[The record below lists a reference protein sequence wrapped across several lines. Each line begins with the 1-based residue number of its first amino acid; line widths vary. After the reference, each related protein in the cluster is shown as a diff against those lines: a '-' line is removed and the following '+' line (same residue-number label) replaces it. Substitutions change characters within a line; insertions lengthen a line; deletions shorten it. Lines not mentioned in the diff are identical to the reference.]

1 MRRVMAAMQSKR
13 LLCAAIWAT
22 TILAIMS
29 DMLGG
34 LDVHPG
40 LHLMDIC
47 DLSMVLLV
55 AIYLRLAERDRFSE
69 VIQGMLSVAV
79 LMLVVIYWPR

>member
-1 MRRVMAAMQSKR
+1 MRLVMAAMRSKR
-13 LLCAAIWAT
+13 LLCAAIWVT
-22 TILAIMS
+22 TILAITS
-29 DMLGG
+29 DMLGP
-34 LDVHPG
+34 DVHPG

-79 LMLVVIYWPR
+79 LMLVVIYWPRS